1 MTKPSFRGGS
11 MPRAAVA
18 QLLANPVPL
27 RPECIGLTH
36 VLAEFV
42 EHLVFEPAVKHVITR
57 GNPLDGLAEVLHGWS
72 GRGQLY
78 EALATVE
85 DDLTEVRW
93 QRRDIERR
101 ARRILFAQLES
112 DIERWPTSAAD
123 WLHALPSPEDDHDDP
138 RTRQRNRKC
147 QRAPLESN

>member
-1 MTKPSFRGGS
+1 MSSLEEIPW
-11 MPRAAVA
+11 
-18 QLLANPVPL
+18 
-27 RPECIGLTH
+27 
-36 VLAEFV
+36 
-42 EHLVFEPAVKHVITR
+42 
-57 GNPLDGLAEVLHGWS
+57 DGLAEVLRGWS

-85 DDLTEVRW
+85 DDLTEVQW

-123 WLHALPSPEDDHDDP
+123 WLHALPAESL
-138 RTRQRNRKC
+138 RQRRIAD
-147 QRAPLESN
+147 APHPGTDWIETRSRSP